1 LVRVASS
8 IIHNTTTT
16 TTREKNKNWKFLK
29 KLGAYQKNSEGR
41 WRGGGA
47 LREFLSFLRQRQRR
61 PQSVIQ
67 FLPRWR
73 DESRARVCFVV
84 FKFDQ
89 VFRVASG
96 PCSLKLGARSKI
108 KIEDTER
115 ECDAVVSVYLLY
127 SYVLCVAVAATYIR
141 YSNYEESWPGCMGGD
156 SLLVFWYAFS
166 SCCPRCWKVVVIPL
180 QP

>member
-1 LVRVASS
+1 MRCLILVSFSLFLSIHYGPNSWAFCLVRVASS
-8 IIHNTTTT
+8 IIHNTTTQQQ
-16 TTREKNKNWKFLK
+16 EKKKQNWKFLK
-29 KLGAYQKNSEGR
+29 KLGAYQTNSEGR
-41 WRGGGA
+41 WRGGGN

-84 FKFDQ
+84 FNFDQ

-108 KIEDTER
+108 KIEDTESVWCSSLCISPLFSR
-115 ECDAVVSVYLLY
+115 VV
-127 SYVLCVAVAATYIR
+127 
-141 YSNYEESWPGCMGGD
+141 
-156 SLLVFWYAFS
+156 
-166 SCCPRCWKVVVIPL
+166 
-180 QP
+180 